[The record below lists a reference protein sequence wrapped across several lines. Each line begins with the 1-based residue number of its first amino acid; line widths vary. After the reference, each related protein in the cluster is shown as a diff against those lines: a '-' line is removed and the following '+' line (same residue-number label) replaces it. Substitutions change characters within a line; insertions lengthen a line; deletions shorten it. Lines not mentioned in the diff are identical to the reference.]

1 MIKVTDSSRDGRVA
15 DAKRAIK
22 AIDRAGGVP
31 DAWQGNSFK
40 YLGHT
45 NGKIVFA
52 VCDTVAYIADGQLKE
67 ARTNGEL

>member
-1 MIKVTDSSRDGRVA
+1 MIEVTDSSRDKRLA
-15 DAKRAIK
+15 EAKRAIK

-31 DAWQGNSFK
+31 EDWQGNTFK

-52 VCDTVAYIADGQLKE
+52 VRDTVAYIADGVLKE